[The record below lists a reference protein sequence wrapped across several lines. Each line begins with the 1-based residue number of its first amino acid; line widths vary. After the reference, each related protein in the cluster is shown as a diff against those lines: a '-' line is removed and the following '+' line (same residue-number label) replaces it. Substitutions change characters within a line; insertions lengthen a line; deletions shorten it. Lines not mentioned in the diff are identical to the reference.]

1 MKKVVIALMVAA
13 TAAMAVAQT
22 AGPGTFH
29 GLGHRAGLLA
39 AKLNLTDAQ
48 KQQIKDIRTADH
60 EQNKQLY
67 LDFQTK
73 LQQFRALKKADDP
86 SASDVKAQLQAMKPQ
101 IKAARKASREAMLN
115 VLTPDQRGQL
125 KALRQSGGFG
135 RGQALRGAVAQKLNL
150 TDAQKAQLKQLR
162 ETTNQA
168 NAQLFADARAKRKEL
183 RALTRANDPG
193 ASDVKA
199 QLEALRPQL
208 QAARQQQRT
217 EFLNVLTAEQ
227 RALLDQWKAER
238 QSRRSSR

>member
-13 TAAMAVAQT
+13 TAVIAAAQT
-22 AGPGTFH
+22 AGPGTVH

-48 KQQIKDIRTADH
+48 KQQIKDIRTTDR

-67 LDFQTK
+67 VDFHTK
-73 LQQFRALKKADDP
+73 LQQFRALKKANDP

-101 IKAARKASREAMLN
+101 IKAARQASRKAMLN
-115 VLTPDQRGQL
+115 VLTPDQRAEL
-125 KALRQSGGFG
+125 KAFRQSGGLR
-135 RGQALRGAVAQKLNL
+135 RGQALRGAIAQKLNL

-168 NAQLFADARAKRKEL
+168 NAQLFADVRAKRKEL
-183 RALTRANDPG
+183 RSLTRANDPS

-199 QLEALRPQL
+199 QLEALRPQV
-208 QAARQQQRT
+208 QAARQQQHT
-217 EFLNVLTAEQ
+217 EFLNVLTDEQ